1 MSKYVS
7 LLPRKPSQAFI
18 NTFQVHSFN
27 DNLRPNGHKNKGKSF
42 GHYEEGK
49 A

>member
-1 MSKYVS
+1 MTVHKS
-7 LLPRKPSQAFI
+7 LLPSKPSKAFI

-27 DNLRPNGHKNKGKSF
+27 DNLRPVGHKNKGRST
-42 GHYEEGK
+42 GHFEEGK